1 MKNQNL
7 GRQGKDTVTGFEGII
22 ISEHQYLTGCTQYGL
37 QPKIKEDGSLP
48 EAKYFDATCV
58 QVTGEP
64 MYIPGTEEDPG
75 CEVRE
80 RP

>member
-1 MKNQNL
+1 MKKAIL

-22 ISEHQYLTGCTQYGL
+22 ISQHQYLTGCTQYGL

-48 EAKYFDATCV
+48 EAKYFDATRV
-58 QVTGEP
+58 QVFGEAVN
-64 MYIPGTEEDPG
+64 ISGTEESPG